1 MSDSMVGNRK
11 FRTFNVMDDG
21 SREVLAIEID
31 TSLSAKRVIRTLQ
44 QIIRHRGKPQ
54 MIRTDNGPE
63 FTYKDFELW
72 CTDNEIK
79 LQYIQPGRP
88 MQNGFIERFN
98 RLYREAVLDAYLF
111 FDLAEVRTLTDEWIE
126 EYNHRR
132 PHESLQNQTPNEW
145 KINLLNQQKTL
156 ICTVWKKGYLH
167 YYDANNNIEQIKEY
181 SYNFSDSVWINK
193 KNTIIERSSVLFPSE
208 LFSNFSIFNSFV
220 SQNSYLYNQF
230 FGSYH
235 PIACLYQTADLPFNF
250 GKQQYFLPATFLHI
264 NPNISVNNVWLDSFS
279 FQFNSKNKITS
290 TTDYQLRGTNIAT
303 EQFYILKDTII
314 Y

>member
-1 MSDSMVGNRK
+1 MKFLHFIAFAIILICIISCGKKKLEIKNNTVQIKYYINNSTVFKDSIISTIRYNDDFSAISNVNFNTNSFSNEFPIKTFYQKDGNIVYCRASSA
-11 FRTFNVMDDG
+11 FGNFNLLKYYTDANSTVSKVVDSFNNKTTLYKYNANNYLIG
-21 SREVLAIEID
+21 ITELS
-31 TSLSAKRVIRTLQ
+31 SAK
-44 QIIRHRGKPQ
+44 
-54 MIRTDNGPE
+54 
-63 FTYKDFELW
+63 
-72 CTDNEIK
+72 
-79 LQYIQPGRP
+79 
-88 MQNGFIERFN
+88 
-98 RLYREAVLDAYLF
+98 
-111 FDLAEVRTLTDEWIE
+111 LTDTFSNSIF
-126 EYNHRR
+126 
-132 PHESLQNQTPNEW
+132 
-145 KINLLNQQKTL
+145 
-156 ICTVWKKGYLH
+156 